1 MLGNSIVVDRKKF
14 LGEICTVSVEPIN
27 KTDMKDIKIK
37 RLQAMKSINESIR
50 NNIYQAFIK
59 CSDDLSV
66 MENELK
72 VLLADK

>member
-14 LGEICTVSVEPIN
+14 LGEIFTVSVEPIN
-27 KTDMKDIKIK
+27 KTDIKDIKIK

-72 VLLADK
+72 LLLADK

>member
-14 LGEICTVSVEPIN
+14 LGDICTIHTERIC
-27 KTDMKDIKIK
+27 KHDLKDIKIN
-37 RLQAMKSINESIR
+37 RLQAVKSINESIR

-66 MENELK
+66 MEKELK
-72 VLLADK
+72 LLLADK